1 MKRASGF
8 AGFTVMWSGQ
18 MLSTVGTRMTNFAI
32 GISVFQETH
41 SALSVT
47 LLTFVAFGA
56 TVAFSPIAGV
66 LIDRWSRRT
75 TIIAADVGS
84 AAVTL
89 ALLGVY
95 VFGDPQLW
103 QLYLVNFLTGAFLAF
118 QVPAYGAAITLMI
131 EKGGYTRAN
140 AMMGLLRA
148 APYVA
153 APAIAAPLVSAFGL
167 AAVLA
172 VDVVSAVVAIVAVYA
187 ITLPPD
193 PVREPVTPAD
203 GTALTRFRRD
213 FAVGFTY
220 IARRPPLVGLLS
232 IMIAISFL
240 SALGWVLFPPL
251 ILARTGDSANAV
263 GIVQVVGAIGGT
275 GAGVL
280 LAMLKPTDKKIG
292 RMLVAILVLGVLGRI
307 LFGFEGIWVWSVALF
322 FGWGALPFIDGYNQT
337 IWQEKT
343 PPRLQGRIFAVV
355 QMVENIASPLAY
367 LAAGLLA
374 DDLLEPAM
382 RSGGWLAS
390 VFGPVTGTGPGSG
403 IAVLFIVSGA
413 GAAVVALVGFLT
425 PAIRNAESLLP
436 DGGGE
441 VEPAPAA
448 PGAAPAR

>member
-8 AGFTVMWSGQ
+8 GGFTVMWSGQ

-56 TVAFSPIAGV
+56 TVAFSPVAGV

-84 AAVTL
+84 AAVTT

-95 VFGDPQLW
+95 VFGEPQLW
-103 QLYLVNFLTGAFLAF
+103 QLYVVNFLTGAFLAF
-118 QVPAYGAAITLMI
+118 QVPAYSAAITLMI

-148 APYVA
+148 APYVV
-153 APAIAAPLVSAFGL
+153 APATAAPLMSAFGL

-172 VDVVSAVVAIVAVYA
+172 IDVVTAALAVAAVFA
-187 ITLPPD
+187 VTLPPD
-193 PVREPVTPAD
+193 PVRD
-203 GTALTRFRRD
+203 RTATAKSGFRQD
-213 FAVGFTY
+213 FTVGFSY

-232 IMIAISFL
+232 IMMAISFL

-275 GAGVL
+275 GAGIVL
-280 LAMLKPTDKKIG
+280 ALLKPTDNKIL

-307 LFGFEGIWVWSVALF
+307 LFGFDGIWIWSIALF

-343 PPRLQGRIFAVV
+343 PPRIQGRIFAVV

-367 LAAGLLA
+367 LSAGVLA
-374 DDLLEPAM
+374 DQLLEPAM
-382 RSGGWLAS
+382 RSDGWLAS

-403 IAVLFIVSGA
+403 IAVLFIVSGV
-413 GAAVVALVGFLT
+413 GAAVVALVGFLI
-425 PAIRNAESLLP
+425 PSIRHAESLLP

-441 VEPAPAA
+441 IEPAAVKPAA
-448 PGAAPAR
+448 AT